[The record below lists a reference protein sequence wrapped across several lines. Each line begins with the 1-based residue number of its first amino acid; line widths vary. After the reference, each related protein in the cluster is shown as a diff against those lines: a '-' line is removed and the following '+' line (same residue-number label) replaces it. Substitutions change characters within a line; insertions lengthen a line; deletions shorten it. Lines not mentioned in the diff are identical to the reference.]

1 MKTCHQQISSPTS
14 ISPLHSGTKRMQGIS
29 NLLIDRSRKLRSN
42 ISINFQSFKFWKGAF
57 RLHSISYSDVK
68 KYENKKVQFLKS
80 TASMYKLYNI
90 TTPSL
95 KVRNEI
101 GKNGVGKFE
110 LKLGKFL
117 LFNTALKTFQLR
129 SAISNLNRKFLTSDF
144 LTWNFPT
151 YRFSNCPF
159 QL

>member
-1 MKTCHQQISSPTS
+1 
-14 ISPLHSGTKRMQGIS
+14 
-29 NLLIDRSRKLRSN
+29 
-42 ISINFQSFKFWKGAF
+42 
-57 RLHSISYSDVK
+57 
-68 KYENKKVQFLKS
+68 
-80 TASMYKLYNI
+80 MYKLYNI

-144 LTWNFPT
+144 LT
-151 YRFSNCPF
+151 
-159 QL
+159 